1 MLLYHK
7 RVNSLFIEL
16 LCGQSLPW
24 SVGEEKVV
32 GGMGHHGEW
41 SCFGALKEFRLA
53 QGCLV

>member
-7 RVNSLFIEL
+7 RVNSLFFEL

-24 SVGEEKVV
+24 SVREEKVV
-32 GGMGHHGEW
+32 GGMGNNGEW
-41 SCFGALKEFRLA
+41 SCFGALKEERLA